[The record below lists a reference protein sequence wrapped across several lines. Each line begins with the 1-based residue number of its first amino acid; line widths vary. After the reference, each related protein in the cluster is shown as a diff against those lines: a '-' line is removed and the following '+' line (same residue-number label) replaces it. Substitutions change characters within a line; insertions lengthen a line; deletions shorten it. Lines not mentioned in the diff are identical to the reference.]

1 MKQIFTFLLF
11 TNYLMGQSWFQISDF
26 PDAARDDGIGVA
38 VNNKAYFGLGLKV
51 GWILGNDIYG
61 YDVNTN
67 QWAAIAP
74 FPAGKERQY
83 ASAFSGTDCF
93 YVFGGDAPSGA
104 YNDLYKYNISTNTWT
119 VMASKPGIGLKGTSV
134 MRFGDKVIIA
144 GGVSV
149 TEGAVSNEVWE
160 YTMSTNS
167 WLQKNN
173 FPFGG
178 RWRASAAVLNNSGYL
193 CHGRDNNYSFRKE
206 LYKYIPLTDTW
217 TKVNDFPGLGRSY
230 VSLQS
235 INNKLIL
242 FGGQDTTGAFHQDV
256 WYYNETVNAWY
267 QGPSIPGTARRG
279 DMSCVIAGNYYFT
292 CGLGTGDTRL
302 KETWMMDVPVGI
314 KEFSENSN
322 FGIFPNPVQSQIY
335 LYITNA
341 SFQNRELTYNLM
353 DMSGRQVKA
362 ATLIF
367 DQGTHARIDVEE
379 LEHGIYFLKI
389 SDNTKLLE
397 VVKLIKD

>member
-1 MKQIFTFLLF
+1 MKQFFTFLLL
-11 TNYLMGQSWFQISDF
+11 TNYLMGQSWLQISNF

-51 GWILGNDIYG
+51 GWVLGNDIYA
-61 YDVNTN
+61 YDVSTH
-67 QWAAIAP
+67 QWIAIAP

-104 YNDLYKYNISTNTWT
+104 YNDLYKYDISSNTWS
-119 VMASKPGIGLKGTSV
+119 VMASKPGVGLKGASV

-144 GGVSV
+144 GGVNV
-149 TEGAVSNEVWE
+149 TEGPVSDDVWE
-160 YTMSTNS
+160 YTLSTNT

-178 RWRASAAVLNNSGYL
+178 RWRASAAVLNNNGYL

-206 LYKYIPLTDTW
+206 LYKYTPLTDTW

-230 VSLQS
+230 VSLQCV
-235 INNKLIL
+235 NNKLIL

-267 QGPSIPGTARRG
+267 QGSSISGTARRG
-279 DMSCVIAGNYYFT
+279 DMSCVIAENYYFT

-302 KETWMMDVPVGI
+302 KETWMMDVPVGMNEYY
-314 KEFSENSN
+314 KNTDFR
-322 FGIFPNPVQSQIY
+322 FFPNPAHSQIQ
-335 LYITNA
+335 LCLTNA
-341 SFQNRELTYNLM
+341 TFQNQELTCSIE
-353 DMSGRQVKA
+353 DMSGRHV
-362 ATLIF
+362 LVIPLNF
-367 DQGTHARIDVEE
+367 MQGTHSTFGVED
-379 LEHGIYFLKI
+379 LECGIYILKI
-389 SDNTKLLE
+389 SNKTKLLTVE
-397 VVKLIKD
+397 KLIKH